1 MGSGGER
8 GEVEACRLA
17 YLVEDGCELLE
28 EVLHVQETGLKL
40 LNIAGGGVW
49 LSTRDG
55 GGRGGR

>member
-28 EVLHVQETGLKL
+28 EVLHVQETGLEL
-40 LNIAGGGVW
+40 LDIAVGVW

>member
-28 EVLHVQETGLKL
+28 EVLHVQETGLEL
-40 LNIAGGGVW
+40 LNIAVGV
-49 LSTRDG
+49 
-55 GGRGGR
+55 